1 YDLMDRMRKEGKS
14 ILMISEE
21 IMELLGMSD
30 RIIIMRDGE
39 VSGEFLRSP
48 ELSDEKLIEK
58 MV

>member
-1 YDLMDRMRKEGKS
+1 MDRMRKVGKS

-30 RIIIMRDGE
+30 RIVIMRDGK
-39 VSGEFLRSP
+39 VSGEFTRSP
-48 ELSDEKLIEK
+48 DLSEESLIDK